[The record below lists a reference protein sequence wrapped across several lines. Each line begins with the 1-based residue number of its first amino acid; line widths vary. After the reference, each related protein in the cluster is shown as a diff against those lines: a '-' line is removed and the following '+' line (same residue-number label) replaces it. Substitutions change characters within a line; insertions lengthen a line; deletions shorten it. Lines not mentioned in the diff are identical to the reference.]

1 MSNISIL
8 GAGFIGQMHALAIHS
23 TSVSRHNLSQTPKLL
38 DLLEI
43 SENKNLAEEVASR
56 YGFQNI
62 VLQDPK
68 SALTKSDLDIFWN
81 AGPNKAHTEA
91 TTIAAQAGA
100 HVFCEKPL
108 APTSDEALDLL
119 INIQKTDVKHMCAF
133 IHRFIPSL
141 QLAHKMIKSGE
152 IGEVQHF
159 RSQFL
164 LDMREADGSLTWR
177 FIKALAGGG
186 ASGDLGSHH
195 IDVAR
200 FLVGEIEE
208 VCATTRTWSE
218 GNKDINDDSFSAIAH
233 IENGAIATIE
243 ASRITPGHA
252 LTGRI
257 EIDGTK
263 GTISFDMERLNEL
276 TITEKNK
283 GPRTFSVTSS
293 NHPYGSFYLPVGL
306 QGAHP
311 ISWRD
316 CFAFQ
321 AHHMIE
327 AVQNNKQIEP
337 LGATFK
343 DGYRVAE
350 IVDVALLSA
359 KTGKF
364 EKVKFRD

>member
-1 MSNISIL
+1 M
-8 GAGFIGQMHALAIHS
+8 
-23 TSVSRHNLSQTPKLL
+23 
-38 DLLEI
+38 
-43 SENKNLAEEVASR
+43 
-56 YGFQNI
+56 
-62 VLQDPK
+62 
-68 SALTKSDLDIFWN
+68 
-81 AGPNKAHTEA
+81 
-91 TTIAAQAGA
+91 
-100 HVFCEKPL
+100 
-108 APTSDEALDLL
+108 
-119 INIQKTDVKHMCAF
+119 
-133 IHRFIPSL
+133 
-141 QLAHKMIKSGE
+141 
-152 IGEVQHF
+152 
-159 RSQFL
+159 
-164 LDMREADGSLTWR
+164 
-177 FIKALAGGG
+177 
-186 ASGDLGSHH
+186 
-195 IDVAR
+195 
-200 FLVGEIEE
+200 
-208 VCATTRTWSE
+208 
-218 GNKDINDDSFSAIAH
+218 DINDDSFSAIAH

-283 GPRTFSVTSS
+283 GPRTFCVTSS

-359 KTGKF
+359 QSGKF